1 MEGAEVSRS
10 KAAIVGSGNIGTDL
24 MYKLLR
30 CEHVE
35 PVYMVGIDPES
46 EGLQRARRVG
56 LEASAEGVDW
66 LLARPELPDVVFEA
80 TSAQVHA
87 AAARV
92 ADVAAGLDRA
102 GIATIE
108 VAHGIGL
115 GASSIQYGFAAATD
129 PDYVRA
135 AVDAVDNADIAV
147 LYVPGIATLPELRA
161 AVDAGIKTVR
171 VAVHCTEA
179 HCAQQPVQWAKDQ
192 GLTVMTFLMMSHKLD
207 PGPLA
212 EQAAKLDSYG
222 ADVVY
227 VVDSAG
233 AMVPAQS
240 GARVAAL
247 RQAVSAAVGFH
258 AHNNLGVGIAN
269 ALAAAENGAQFIDG
283 SLRGPGASAGNAATE
298 VLAAAFERAGW
309 DTGVDLFGLIDTAEH
324 VVAPLM
330 REPQIVDET
339 ALILGYAGVYSTFFH
354 PAKRAAKKFG
364 VAARDILLE
373 LGRRGV
379 IGGQEDMIIDVAS
392 ELTGRTYELPTP
404 AGALR

>member
-1 MEGAEVSRS
+1 MNTPAQKKITIVDTTLRDGMSSVSHQFTPQ
-10 KAAIVGSGNIGTDL
+10 N
-24 MYKLLR
+24 
-30 CEHVE
+30 
-35 PVYMVGIDPES
+35 
-46 EGLQRARRVG
+46 
-56 LEASAEGVDW
+56 
-66 LLARPELPDVVFEA
+66 
-80 TSAQVHA
+80 
-87 AAARV
+87 V
-92 ADVAAGLDRA
+92 ADIARGLDKA
-102 GIATIE
+102 GVGTIE

-135 AVDAVDNADIAV
+135 AVDAVENADIAA
-147 LYVPGIATLPELRA
+147 LYVPGIATLAELQKA
-161 AVDAGIKTVR
+161 IDAGIKTVR

-179 HCAQQPVQWAKDQ
+179 DCGQQPVEWAKEQ
-192 GLTVMTFLMMSHKLD
+192 GLTVMTFLMMSHKLA
-207 PGPLA
+207 PEPLA

-233 AMVPAQS
+233 AMVPQHA
-240 GARVAAL
+240 GDRVAAL
-247 RQAVSAAVGFH
+247 RQAITADIGFH

-269 ALAAAENGAQFIDG
+269 ALTAAENGATYIDG
-283 SLRGPGASAGNAATE
+283 SLRGLGASAGNAQTE

-309 DTGVDLFGLIDTAEH
+309 DTGVDLFPLIDTAEH

-330 REPQIVDET
+330 KEPQIVDET

-354 PAKRAAKKFG
+354 PTKRAAKKFG
-364 VAARDILLE
+364 VPARDILME

-392 ELTGRTYELPTP
+392 ELAGRTYETP
-404 AGALR
+404 APAPV